1 MSSQRSL
8 AQHSSVGLACAQ
20 GWILARRHL
29 LLIVLTSA
37 AIAPLSHHAVGY
49 GFFVYT
55 IVNWIIVCRRRFPR
69 IVQRKLLPCLETCC
83 HCLCTVILIGRMLL
97 FISLSYEGMK
107 KKINLWKVEFMILLN
122 KEKLRTFVL
131 NWKINE
137 HRKML
142 NNIKWICK
150 NLHFSPQRN
159 LITICPIWSVRGFV
173 KSGFG
178 VWVGRFPVCY
188 LSCGVSGRISKSL
201 FWEEWAQGT
210 QRGFVPREPLLTPD
224 IAPES

>member
-1 MSSQRSL
+1 MLNKIKIITNQSYLDLITFSYSPPKQRHPL
-8 AQHSSVGLACAQ
+8 LFVCTPILELFGLACAQ

-142 NNIKWICK
+142 KKIKWTYT
-150 NLHFSPQRN
+150 NVYFSPTLALMTSN
-159 LITICPIWSVRGFV
+159 
-173 KSGFG
+173 
-178 VWVGRFPVCY
+178 
-188 LSCGVSGRISKSL
+188 
-201 FWEEWAQGT
+201 
-210 QRGFVPREPLLTPD
+210 
-224 IAPES
+224 